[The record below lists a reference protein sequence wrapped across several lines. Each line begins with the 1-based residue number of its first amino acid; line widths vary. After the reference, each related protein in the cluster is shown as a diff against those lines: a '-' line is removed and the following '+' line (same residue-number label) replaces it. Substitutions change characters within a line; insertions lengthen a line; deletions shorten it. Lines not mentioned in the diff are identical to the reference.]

1 MEFQIRKADYR
12 DIPAIMQVMAEAQKA
27 MEHPEW
33 FCSDCEEYM
42 KNTLRH
48 AALPLSQNLSPSL
61 PWQDSFL

>member
-42 KNTLRH
+42 KKTH
-48 AALPLSQNLSPSL
+48 
-61 PWQDSFL
+61 